1 MPKGYRPYL
10 PDQDLLLPPS
20 LREWMA
26 EEHLVYFVSDVVD
39 QLDLSAIHAVYGEE
53 KRGQPPYDPRLMT
66 KLLVYGYCTGV
77 FSSRRIQK
85 RLQEDIPF
93 KVLAAGNE
101 PDFRTISDFRK
112 IHVGTLQGLFEQVL
126 EMALEVGAVKVGRV
140 TLDGTK
146 VKANA
151 SKHKAMSYGRMKEK
165 QEQLRDEVKQ
175 LLEQAEA
182 ADEEEDRRH
191 GSQRGDELP
200 EELRRRETRLAK
212 IKIAKKVVEQ
222 RAREKAAAEGKSAAE
237 AKRAKPD
244 DKDQYNFTDPESRIM
259 KGADGFVQGYNAQA
273 SVEPEMLL
281 IVGQS
286 VTEAANDKQQLE
298 PMVEAIEQQSG
309 QRPKAVLADSGYCSE
324 ENLAYLESADQPER
338 KIDGFIATGKQ
349 KHGEHRLPCKP
360 GPLPKGAT
368 KVDRMKRKLQTK
380 VGKAVYAARKCVVEP
395 VFGQIKQARGFRQF
409 LLRGKDKVKGE
420 WALVCLTHNIL
431 RLHAAIQPAERH
443 RRMFS
448 LKIAAAEFP
457 GAIWLAGTPRAG
469 VSRRIRA
476 TQGFGSPAH
485 RALFLGQAPRCGRKS
500 PVHSDP
506 ARSFKIR
513 NHRALPARHR
523 HGGAFDHQSIGTPGP
538 ARHCSGCHFLSPER

>member
-10 PDQDLLLPPS
+10 PDQDFLLPPS
-20 LREWMA
+20 LREWLA
-26 EEHLVYFVSDVVD
+26 EEHLAYFVSEVVD
-39 QLDLSAIHAVYGEE
+39 QLDLSAMHAVYGEE
-53 KRGQPPYDPRLMT
+53 KRGQPPYHPRLMT

-112 IHVGTLQGLFEQVL
+112 IHIGTLQGLFEQVL

-140 TLDGTK
+140 SLDGTK

-151 SKHKAMSYGRMKEK
+151 SKHKAMSYGRMNEK
-165 QEQLRDEVKQ
+165 QQQLREEVKQ

-191 GSQRGDELP
+191 GDQRGDELP

-212 IKIAKKVVEQ
+212 IKLAKKVIEQ
-222 RAREKAAAEGKSAAE
+222 RAREKAAAEGKSAE
-237 AKRAKPD
+237 KAKRAKPD

-259 KGADGFVQGYNAQA
+259 KSGDGFVQAYNAQA
-273 SVEPEMLL
+273 AVEPEMML

-286 VTEAANDKQQLE
+286 VTEAANDKKQLA
-298 PMVEAIEQQSG
+298 PMVELIEQQSG
-309 QRPKAVLADSGYCSE
+309 QRPEAILADSGYCSE
-324 ENLAYLESADQPER
+324 ENLSYLESAGQPER
-338 KIDGFIATGKQ
+338 QIEGFIATGKQ
-349 KHGEHRLPCKP
+349 THGEHRLPCKR

-409 LLRGKDKVKGE
+409 LLRGKEKVKGE
-420 WALVCLTHNIL
+420 WALLCLTHNIL
-431 RLHAAIQPAERH
+431 RLYAAQHP
-443 RRMFS
+443 
-448 LKIAAAEFP
+448 
-457 GAIWLAGTPRAG
+457 
-469 VSRRIRA
+469 
-476 TQGFGSPAH
+476 
-485 RALFLGQAPRCGRKS
+485 C
-500 PVHSDP
+500 
-506 ARSFKIR
+506 
-513 NHRALPARHR
+513 
-523 HGGAFDHQSIGTPGP
+523 
-538 ARHCSGCHFLSPER
+538 